1 VSAAE
6 GSPQGLPK
14 NAGDRKG
21 GASKGGRTVLIVEDD
36 PSIAL
41 GLRMNLEAEGYTVL
55 SAADGEMALDVVRG
69 QGPGQGPHLIILD
82 VMLPNMNGFEVLRTL
97 RQEGHVMPIIILSAR
112 TGEMD
117 KVTGLELGAEDYVA
131 KPFSLAELL
140 ARIRAALRRGTLPSP
155 TRTVSFGDVVVDPEA
170 RDVKRKDGPIDM
182 TATEFDVLMCFL
194 QSKGRALTR
203 DEIFRDVWGPN
214 HHGTPRTIDNFVQ
227 QLRAKLEDDP
237 QSPRFFRTVRGVG
250 YRFGDGD

>member
-1 VSAAE
+1 M
-6 GSPQGLPK
+6 SPVAT
-14 NAGDRKG
+14 N
-21 GASKGGRTVLIVEDD
+21 GRTVLIVEDD

-41 GLRMNLEAEGYTVL
+41 GLRMNLESEGYVVL
-55 SAADGEMALDVVRG
+55 SADDGERALDVVRSDK
-69 QGPGQGPHLIILD
+69 PDVILLD
-82 VMLPNMNGFEVLRTL
+82 VMLPNMNGFEVLRTV
-97 RQEGHVMPIIILSAR
+97 RREGHTMPIIVLSAR

-140 ARIRAALRRGTLPSP
+140 ARIRAALRRGGPP
-155 TRTVSFGDVVVDPEA
+155 QQPRTVSFGDVVVDPDA
-170 RDVKRKDGPIDM
+170 RDVKRNDASVEM

-203 DEIFRDVWGPN
+203 DEIFKDVWGPN

-237 QSPRFFRTVRGVG
+237 QAPRYFRTVRGVG
-250 YRFGDGD
+250 YRFGGGE